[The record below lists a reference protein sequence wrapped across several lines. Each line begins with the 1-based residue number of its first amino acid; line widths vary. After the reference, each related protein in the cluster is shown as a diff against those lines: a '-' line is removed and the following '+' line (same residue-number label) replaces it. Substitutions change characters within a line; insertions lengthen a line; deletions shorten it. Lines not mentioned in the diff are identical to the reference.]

1 MQQSSQESKD
11 MPMQTESK
19 NSQENESEKMSNE
32 SGEFDRKPEKAA
44 VQNKK
49 SKGKKKTA
57 KHEDSQDSIIRVGDN
72 NNNTE

>member
-44 VQNKK
+44 
-49 SKGKKKTA
+49 
-57 KHEDSQDSIIRVGDN
+57 I
-72 NNNTE
+72 